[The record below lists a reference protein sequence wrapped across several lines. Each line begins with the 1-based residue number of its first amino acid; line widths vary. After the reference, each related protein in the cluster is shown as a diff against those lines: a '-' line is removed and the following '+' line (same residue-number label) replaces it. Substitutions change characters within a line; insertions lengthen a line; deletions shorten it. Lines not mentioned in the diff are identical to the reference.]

1 MIKAGQATTID
12 FTMQA
17 PKRTDLTAS
26 QLQTLLNPSTAES
39 SRAAWNSFAVTT
51 NNLLPVE
58 PARVGVVLEDA
69 SATIIKKDAVSGKTL
84 SGVEFKLADS
94 EANAK
99 AGKFLRLVDGKV
111 VAPSDSGYSSGQD
124 YALKSDS
131 NGQLLFT
138 GLKEGQTYYAVETK
152 ALDGYQLDATPHAV
166 KASYQTGQAAVTVY
180 NQKQSIL
187 PQTGG
192 PGALIFVLL
201 GLIMLSLAYIGL
213 KKRPIS
219 KE

>member
-1 MIKAGQATTID
+1 M
-12 FTMQA
+12 
-17 PKRTDLTAS
+17 
-26 QLQTLLNPSTAES
+26 
-39 SRAAWNSFAVTT
+39 
-51 NNLLPVE
+51 
-58 PARVGVVLEDA
+58 VLEDA
-69 SATIIKKDAVSGKTL
+69 SATIIEKDAASGKTL

-99 AGKFLRLVDGKV
+99 AGKFLRLVDSKV

-124 YALKSDS
+124 YALKSDD

-166 KASYQTGQAAVTVY
+166 KASYQTSQAAITVY
-180 NQKQSIL
+180 NQKQPVL

-192 PGALIFVLL
+192 PGSLIFILL
-201 GLIMLSLAYIGL
+201 GLILLLLAVLGL
-213 KKRPIS
+213 RNHRITKQ
-219 KE
+219 